1 MLLWRSESVVGH
13 ETEINAQR
21 NEERTELEK
30 VGKTCTERK
39 EVRQRSRHRLLGVC
53 VLRYLNTVGLQ

>member
-1 MLLWRSESVVGH
+1 MVGH